1 MPLGDNSGDWKQ
13 WSQYV
18 LNELKETREE
28 IKNIYEQ
35 IKLQGETLLVNTGH
49 LEEHMARTE
58 QVEEMNR
65 VLAEKMNAIEKEK
78 IEKTAVAQ
86 YKSDVVILMS
96 KIFGGIG
103 AVAGIVYSI
112 FELIDYLKT
121 HMK

>member
-1 MPLGDNSGDWKQ
+1 MSVGDPNDWQQ

-18 LNELKETREE
+18 LSEIKETREE

-58 QVEEMNR
+58 QVEEMNKI
-65 VLAEKMNAIEKEK
+65 LAEKMTAIEKEK

-86 YKSDVVILMS
+86 YKSDIVILMS